1 MVNTIEEAVNFYN
14 SDQFNNPPGFGGIAN
29 VQINLQATE
38 VAAVAAFLRV
48 INALENIR
56 SSINIETRAR
66 NAKFLN
72 DSVDLI
78 KLSISE
84 LQDAVDVLHGGGLH
98 PEAQQKLRQ
107 AIALDQQAMVTNS
120 RSARQALLDQ
130 AIALKVG
137 ARTDLR
143 N

>member
-1 MVNTIEEAVNFYN
+1 FGPQV
-14 SDQFNNPPGFGGIAN
+14 GGI
-29 VQINLQATE
+29 NLEATE
-38 VAAVAAFLRV
+38 VAAVGAFLRV

-84 LQDAVDVLHGGGLH
+84 LEDAVDVLHGAGLH

-107 AIALDQQAMVTNS
+107 AIDLDRQAMVTNS
-120 RSARQALLDQ
+120 RSARQSLLDQ

-137 ARTDLR
+137 ARTDMR